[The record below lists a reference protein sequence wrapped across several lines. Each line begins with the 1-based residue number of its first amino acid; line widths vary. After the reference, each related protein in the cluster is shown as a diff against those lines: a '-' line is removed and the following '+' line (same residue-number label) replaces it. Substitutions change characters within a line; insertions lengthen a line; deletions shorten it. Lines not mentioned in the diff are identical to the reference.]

1 MDYDI
6 GFGEFGI
13 PIEFTIF
20 IPITAINENNGG
32 TQIWPDIDLGK
43 RIDVES
49 FEKNSKNSIVITENI
64 GNVYAISASTHHR
77 GLRNESKFVRDV
89 IAIRLSSGIPCANVN
104 EPCHIGKHQLTFGV
118 SAENRDRSSKL
129 ALQNLDMMLPDQ
141 KAFILEVRSAV
152 SFKRH
157 RAMHLE
163 KERKPVIDDYLLTCK
178 YCAVHRVTNWNNLK
192 KHEENCGTKPEK
204 FRVSNEQLI
213 CYYKKEN
220 RVCNKE
226 FLLNKSLK
234 RHIREVH
241 NHKSSTGV
249 CGIIRNV
256 NGILQPCG
264 YTSQRKRNF
273 IQHQKTFH
281 HK

>member
-49 FEKNSKNSIVITENI
+49 FEKSKNSIVITEDI

-77 GLRNESKFVRDV
+77 GLKNESKVVRDV

-118 SAENRDRSSKL
+118 SARNRDRSSKL

-141 KAFILEVRSAV
+141 QAFILEVRSAV

-178 YCAVHRVTNWNNLK
+178 YCAVHKVTKRSHLK
-192 KHEENCGTKPEK
+192 RHEETCGKNPEK
-204 FRVSNEQLI
+204 FRVSEEELI

-220 RVCNKE
+220 KVCNKK
-226 FLLNKSLK
+226 FLSNKSLK
-234 RHIREVH
+234 RHITELH

-249 CGIIRNV
+249 CGIMRNV
-256 NGILQPCG
+256 NGISQPCA
-264 YTSQRKRNF
+264 YTSQRPSNF
-273 IQHQKTFH
+273 IRHQKSFH
-281 HK
+281 NK